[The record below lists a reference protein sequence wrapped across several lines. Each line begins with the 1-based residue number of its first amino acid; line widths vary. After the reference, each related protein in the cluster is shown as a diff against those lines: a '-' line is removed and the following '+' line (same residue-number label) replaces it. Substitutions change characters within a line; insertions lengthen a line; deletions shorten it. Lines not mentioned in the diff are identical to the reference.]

1 VRAAATCETVLAL
14 PVAARLATRVRE
26 PAPPTLT
33 AREVDVLHGIAHGLS
48 NPDIGRKPFISEA
61 TVKSHVT
68 RIFEKLGVNDR
79 TAAVTTAIARGDLPP
94 P

>member
-1 VRAAATCETVLAL
+1 MLR
-14 PVAARLATRVRE
+14 
-26 PAPPTLT
+26 
-33 AREVDVLHGIAHGLS
+33 GIAHGLS
-48 NPDIGRKPFISEA
+48 NPDIGRKLFINEA